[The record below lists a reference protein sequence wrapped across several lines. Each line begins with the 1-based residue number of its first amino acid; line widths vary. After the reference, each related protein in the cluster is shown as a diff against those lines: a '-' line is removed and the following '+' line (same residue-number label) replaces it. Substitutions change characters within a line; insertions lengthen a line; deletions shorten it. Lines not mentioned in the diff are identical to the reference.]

1 MNNAM
6 QMIIWTNMPFSF
18 SAVSGDI
25 PLPSKFGSTRAGPA
39 AIPRLS
45 VSNTIAL
52 RESQHSDT
60 PEVLGVPRGPP
71 TDLLE

>member
-25 PLPSKFGSTRAGPA
+25 LLGDYFARCVIVSTAPDIDGRQELFEPA
-39 AIPRLS
+39 
-45 VSNTIAL
+45 NKT
-52 RESQHSDT
+52 
-60 PEVLGVPRGPP
+60 
-71 TDLLE
+71 